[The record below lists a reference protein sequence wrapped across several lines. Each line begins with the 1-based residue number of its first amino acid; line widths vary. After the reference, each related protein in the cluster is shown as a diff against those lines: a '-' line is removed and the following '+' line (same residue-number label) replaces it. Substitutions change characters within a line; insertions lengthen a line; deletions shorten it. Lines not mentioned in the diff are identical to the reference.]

1 MGFAV
6 NMGTMA
12 VVKLVFHLS
21 VWILLSY
28 SLYVN
33 VTEIRA
39 EDAPDVLT
47 SILTIGGFGGKFKYL
62 TFWYFVSS
70 MFDYIQLN
78 FAISNTD
85 ILVTMDILK

>member
-1 MGFAV
+1 
-6 NMGTMA
+6 MGTMA

-70 MFDYIQLN
+70 MFDVIQLN

>member
-1 MGFAV
+1 
-6 NMGTMA
+6 MGTMA

-70 MFDYIQLN
+70 MFDGIQLN
-78 FAISNTD
+78 IDISNTD
-85 ILVTMDILK
+85 ISVTMYMLK

>member
-6 NMGTMA
+6 NPGTMA

-28 SLYVN
+28 SLYIN

-47 SILTIGGFGGKFKYL
+47 SILTIDGFGGKFKYL

-70 MFDYIQLN
+70 LFIMIN
-78 FAISNTD
+78 
-85 ILVTMDILK
+85 V

>member
-70 MFDYIQLN
+70 MFDGIQLN
-78 FAISNTD
+78 FDISNTNSSNT
-85 ILVTMDILK
+85 VNMSK